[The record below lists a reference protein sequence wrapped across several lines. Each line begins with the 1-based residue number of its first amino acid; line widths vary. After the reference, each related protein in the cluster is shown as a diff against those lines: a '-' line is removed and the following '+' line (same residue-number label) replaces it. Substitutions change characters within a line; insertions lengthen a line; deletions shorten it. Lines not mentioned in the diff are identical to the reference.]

1 MTEADAFVLIHG
13 AHHGSWVWERLA
25 PYLSLPIV
33 TVDLPGRNGQARGT
47 DVTSVARCA
56 ARVAEQIEHAGIRRA
71 VLVGHSLAGG
81 VAYTV
86 AADHPETVA
95 HLVGLAAVFPPPG
108 RCALDLWPRGLRWA
122 PRAQMMLR
130 RGGASSPVT
139 ISNGRARRR
148 LANDLD
154 PATTKWLLDRL
165 GPEIPEILTTPVS
178 SKPLPSE
185 TIRTYVLC
193 RNDRALSPARQR
205 QHAGAIAAH
214 IIELD
219 SGHEAMLTN
228 PHRLGDLL
236 NTVASPTRSAR
247 P

>member
-1 MTEADAFVLIHG
+1 MTEADAFVLIHS
-13 AHHGSWVWERLA
+13 AHHGSWVWERRA

-95 HLVGLAAVFPPPG
+95 HL
-108 RCALDLWPRGLRWA
+108 
-122 PRAQMMLR
+122 
-130 RGGASSPVT
+130 
-139 ISNGRARRR
+139 
-148 LANDLD
+148 
-154 PATTKWLLDRL
+154 DRM

-178 SKPLPSE
+178 SKPLPSQP
-185 TIRTYVLC
+185 IRTYVLC
-193 RNDRALSPARQR
+193 RNDRALSPAGQR
-205 QHAGAIAAH
+205 QHARAIAAQL
-214 IIELD
+214 IELD
-219 SGHEAMLTN
+219 SGHEARCDCSRPGGAPPGSVTTSAVAGVSGRW
-228 PHRLGDLL
+228 RLRWPLGRR
-236 NTVASPTRSAR
+236 VR
-247 P
+247 